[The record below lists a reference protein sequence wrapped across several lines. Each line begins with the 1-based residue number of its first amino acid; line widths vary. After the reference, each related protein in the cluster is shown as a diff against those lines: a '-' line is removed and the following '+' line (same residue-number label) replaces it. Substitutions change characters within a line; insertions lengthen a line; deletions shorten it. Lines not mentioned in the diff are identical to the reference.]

1 MYREIS
7 EPRVNKPKTNGNNGL
22 QRPATNQG
30 AFAHLQVP
38 MQLRAVKRICHKYG
52 VDISDLRIRI
62 QRDEELIK
70 YVYAGSAA
78 PEQIGR
84 IDLFPNAFINEEQL
98 LRTIIHEGCHVRQF
112 KKYSPVYVQEHLK
125 EMEDVAYRYEDIFW
139 RIVKRRMPNG

>member
-62 QRDEELIK
+62 QRDEELLRFLI
-70 YVYAGSAA
+70 AGRADTK
-78 PEQIGR
+78 ELGR
-84 IDLFPNAFINEEQL
+84 IDLFPNAFINEDEIL
-98 LRTIIHEGCHVRQF
+98 HTVIHEGCHVKQF
-112 KKYSPVYVQEHLK
+112 KKYGFTYVQENRIH
-125 EMEDVAYRYEDIFW
+125 MEQVAKRYEIFFV
-139 RIVKRRMPNG
+139 RIAKRRVRR